1 MLLRIASPEK
11 TIFDGKV
18 KKVTLPTEQGE
29 ITILPNHTP
38 VVTTLKPG
46 IIRFVPVDQPEGD
59 FVFND
64 NVISISTSKG
74 MVFIDGEMV
83 RVVTAVATASPQE
96 SAKTL
101 EQMKLKLE
109 SNIKQLKQQGSIE
122 EIEKSLVRLEKLNAD
137 ITLVNLKNKG
147 L

>member
-1 MLLRIASPEK
+1 
-11 TIFDGKV
+11 
-18 KKVTLPTEQGE
+18 
-29 ITILPNHTP
+29 
-38 VVTTLKPG
+38 
-46 IIRFVPVDQPEGD
+46 
-59 FVFND
+59 
-64 NVISISTSKG
+64 
-74 MVFIDGEMV
+74 MV

-122 EIEKSLVRLEKLNAD
+122 EIEKSLIRLEKLNAD

>member
-1 MLLRIASPEK
+1 M
-11 TIFDGKV
+11 
-18 KKVTLPTEQGE
+18 
-29 ITILPNHTP
+29 
-38 VVTTLKPG
+38 
-46 IIRFVPVDQPEGD
+46 
-59 FVFND
+59 FND

-109 SNIKQLKQQGSIE
+109 SNIKQLKQKGSIE

-137 ITLVNLKNKG
+137 IMFGQSQEQRFVILQIQEESVHPDRLFLFCLFATFPYTHANIYITRPMYFVIIGKNP
-147 L
+147 

>member
-1 MLLRIASPEK
+1 
-11 TIFDGKV
+11 
-18 KKVTLPTEQGE
+18 
-29 ITILPNHTP
+29 
-38 VVTTLKPG
+38 
-46 IIRFVPVDQPEGD
+46 
-59 FVFND
+59 
-64 NVISISTSKG
+64 

-109 SNIKQLKQQGSIE
+109 SNIKQLKQKGSIE
-122 EIEKSLVRLEKLNAD
+122 EIEKSIVRLEKLNAD
-137 ITLVNLKNKG
+137 IMLVNLKNKG

>member
-1 MLLRIASPEK
+1 
-11 TIFDGKV
+11 
-18 KKVTLPTEQGE
+18 
-29 ITILPNHTP
+29 
-38 VVTTLKPG
+38 
-46 IIRFVPVDQPEGD
+46 
-59 FVFND
+59 
-64 NVISISTSKG
+64 
-74 MVFIDGEMV
+74 MV

-109 SNIKQLKQQGSIE
+109 SNIKQLKQKGSIE

-137 ITLVNLKNKG
+137 IMLVNLKNKG

>member
-1 MLLRIASPEK
+1 
-11 TIFDGKV
+11 
-18 KKVTLPTEQGE
+18 
-29 ITILPNHTP
+29 
-38 VVTTLKPG
+38 
-46 IIRFVPVDQPEGD
+46 
-59 FVFND
+59 
-64 NVISISTSKG
+64 

-122 EIEKSLVRLEKLNAD
+122 EIEKSLIRLEKLNAD

>member
-1 MLLRIASPEK
+1 
-11 TIFDGKV
+11 
-18 KKVTLPTEQGE
+18 
-29 ITILPNHTP
+29 
-38 VVTTLKPG
+38 
-46 IIRFVPVDQPEGD
+46 
-59 FVFND
+59 
-64 NVISISTSKG
+64 

-137 ITLVNLKNKG
+137 IMLVNLKNKG

>member
-1 MLLRIASPEK
+1 
-11 TIFDGKV
+11 
-18 KKVTLPTEQGE
+18 
-29 ITILPNHTP
+29 
-38 VVTTLKPG
+38 
-46 IIRFVPVDQPEGD
+46 
-59 FVFND
+59 
-64 NVISISTSKG
+64 

-109 SNIKQLKQQGSIE
+109 SNIKQLKQKGSIE

-137 ITLVNLKNKG
+137 IMLVNLKNKG